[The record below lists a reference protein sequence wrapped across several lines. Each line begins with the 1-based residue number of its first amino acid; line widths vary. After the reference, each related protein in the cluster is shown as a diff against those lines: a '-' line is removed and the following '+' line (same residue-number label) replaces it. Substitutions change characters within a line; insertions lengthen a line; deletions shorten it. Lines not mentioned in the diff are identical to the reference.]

1 MPSLGGAV
9 AAMLVGILV
18 DDSLQPLLG
27 TGVTL
32 FVSFVVSTVAFY
44 YVRNWLKRLRD
55 G

>member
-1 MPSLGGAV
+1 
-9 AAMLVGILV
+9 MLVGWIV

-32 FVSFVVSTVAFY
+32 FVSFVVSTVVFFV
-44 YVRNWLKRLRD
+44 VRNWLKRLRD